1 MFLMKCLIGI
11 LKKKLKGFIVQLK
24 KQLNA
29 YWQCVLTEH
38 WLICPEW
45 CKKCGCCKELALFR
59 KELKESWFFSPR
71 TDYNYQPVLQI
82 LFFFNEN
89 LNLNFRI
96 EIAKTEKSDKIIDQ
110 MGRPITRSY
119 IIDLLDQFYINQE
132 NNCYFV

>member
-1 MFLMKCLIGI
+1 MPYRNLEEEVERFYCIA
-11 LKKKLKGFIVQLK
+11 K

-82 LFFFNEN
+82 LFF
-89 LNLNFRI
+89 LMRMSI
-96 EIAKTEKSDKIIDQ
+96 
-110 MGRPITRSY
+110 
-119 IIDLLDQFYINQE
+119 
-132 NNCYFV
+132 